1 MTYAPGALPQ
11 AARVDL
17 RRFLAFN
24 LLGTLPK
31 SLVLVL
37 LGYWFGKLY
46 ASLQGDLRIVG
57 VLMFVL
63 AVSALLVAASRMMA
77 MPDERGA

>member
-1 MTYAPGALPQ
+1 
-11 AARVDL
+11 
-17 RRFLAFN
+17 
-24 LLGTLPK
+24 
-31 SLVLVL
+31 VL